1 MGKIWSKDAECEQ
14 LRKIKALIEET
25 EVGSYIRTSFS
36 GICEM
41 CEMNIEDDAWF
52 NMPDSIEWREEQ
64 IRDLKQKAANSDAKH
79 GETILRLEHER
90 DCLAD
95 KVKSQDAEIQKLGHL
110 LDSKVA
116 ECEKLKEEKSAM
128 ADSLDDLQTICEEN
142 DAEIMRLKALLFD
155 YMEKEMV
162 KNG

>member
-1 MGKIWSKDAECEQ
+1 MGKVWSKDAEREQ
-14 LRKIKALIEET
+14 LRKIRELIEET
-25 EVGSYIRTSFS
+25 EVGSYIRMSFS

-41 CEMNIEDDAWF
+41 CAQNIENDFAD
-52 NMPDSIEWREEQ
+52 NMPELLEDRDEE
-64 IRDLKQKAANSDAKH
+64 IRNLRQKCVNSDAKH

-116 ECEKLKEEKSAM
+116 ECEKLKEERDAM
-128 ADSLDDLQTICEEN
+128 ADSLDDCATIEEEN
-142 DAEIMRLKALLFD
+142 TQEITRLKALLFD
-155 YMEKEMV
+155 YMEKEMNR
-162 KNG
+162 K